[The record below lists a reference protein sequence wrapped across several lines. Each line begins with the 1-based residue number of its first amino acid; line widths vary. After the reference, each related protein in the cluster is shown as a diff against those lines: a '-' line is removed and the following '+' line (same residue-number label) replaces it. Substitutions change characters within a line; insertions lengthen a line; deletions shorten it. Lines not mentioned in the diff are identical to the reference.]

1 MLQSPL
7 CLYKIKYTSEFM
19 YWSDFMDK
27 VRNLRDFTKKVMD
40 ILNSNKNDFIEL
52 ESFFRGVSSNIPAN
66 ENVPKVYRDYIEYED
81 VIINDTIANRF
92 EYFSNCKTAIEKLEM
107 LQHYG
112 ILTRLLDITKNQLV
126 ALYFACQKSCKENDE
141 DGKVIIYMLER
152 ENIKYNDSET
162 VSVLANLAFM
172 PKNFR
177 IEFDDKVRQ
186 PKKDENYNKL
196 LYQIQKEKPNFLDK
210 LDKKLF
216 DNYIVCVVPN
226 MNNKRIIAQQ
236 GAFLLYGMNE
246 GIKREHATFLGK
258 TNKHIWVEEIDI
270 DKKYKKAILEELKF
284 MGISYEVLFPELESY
299 SKLIEDKYKRTQDE
313 LIEIADKKLD
323 LINKYHNDV
332 YVAKCPECGKK
343 YFAYYFDENP
353 KCIYC
358 DYKSNIYEFAER
370 YIEDVLGVSKYVCVK
385 NGEEFPLYRC
395 PECGDETF
403 VFDNIDDEVIC
414 FTCSYHD
421 KLSKFQLCNE
431 CNKPVLKA
439 EGILCDDCL
448 KYKIERDK

>member
-112 ILTRLLDITKNQLV
+112 VPTRLLDITKNQLV

-177 IEFDDKVRQ
+177 IEFDGKTRQ
-186 PKKDENYNKL
+186 PKKDENYKKL
-196 LYQIQKEKPNFLDK
+196 LYQIQKEKPNFLDQI
-210 LDKKLF
+210 DKKLF

-236 GAFLLYGMNE
+236 GAFLLYGMYW
-246 GIKREHATFLGK
+246 GTKRDHATFLGK

-270 DKKYKKAILEELKF
+270 DKKYKKKILEELKS

-299 SKLIEDKYKRTQDE
+299 SKLIESKYKRTKNE

-323 LINKYHNDV
+323 LLKESHNDV
-332 YVAKCPECGKK
+332 FVALCPECGKN

-358 DYKSNIYEFAER
+358 DYKSNVDEFTEM
-370 YIEDVLGVSKYVCVK
+370 YIENVLGISRYDCAKD
-385 NGEEFPLYRC
+385 GERLPLYRC
-395 PECGDETF
+395 PECYSETF
-403 VFDNIDDEVIC
+403 VFDNIKDEAIC
-414 FTCSYHD
+414 FTCGYCDTPSN
-421 KLSKFQLCNE
+421 FQLCTE
-431 CNKPVLKA
+431 CNELILKK
-439 EGILCDDCL
+439 ESMLCNDCL
-448 KYKIERDK
+448 KYKMAKDK